1 MLPCYLAGFFVSRVL
16 QCCDS
21 VLLLSHRETPT
32 TRKEL
37 DMTNHTAQS
46 VIMASPR
53 FVELSTEEALKV
65 IAKTNGQ
72 TLELTKKAF
81 ALRVENVVNEVAKL
95 VILGAEEFA
104 KKLNAEATAV

>member
-1 MLPCYLAGFFVSRVL
+1 MS
-16 QCCDS
+16 
-21 VLLLSHRETPT
+21 
-32 TRKEL
+32 
-37 DMTNHTAQS
+37 NHTAAS
-46 VIMASPR
+46 IIMASPR

-72 TLELTKKAF
+72 TLELAKKAF

-104 KKLNAEATAV
+104 KKLNAEAAAK